1 MAEAQVS
8 PPMRPDI
15 LPFWRLLEGRLFRIP
30 EYQRAYSWEKEQ
42 RKDLFEDIEKT
53 YSSGNDHFMA
63 TIVCLKQ
70 SVRNLGTTEFH
81 ELNIVDGQQRVTSL
95 IILLKAISKHVE
107 NSTDQDEKD
116 EAHDLNEMLVKR
128 RGDRPILLQ
137 TNHDNSNYFANYL
150 KDGTIPNLAYCDKL
164 ADMNL
169 YNAIKESEAF
179 VEHWIDEDKPM
190 KDLLLVV
197 KNKLWFIL
205 HTLDNEG
212 TVYTVFEVLN
222 SRGLPV
228 DWLDKCKSMLM
239 GVAFDTL
246 SEQDGRKEK
255 ISEMHKL
262 WQQIYAEIGL
272 NKEIGDKII
281 PAAATLLD
289 DKQTAEPL
297 SASQALMF
305 FRDYSLSN
313 KTLETSQWILK
324 VTKELVELD
333 SKRNLKAITKIA
345 QVRLLYIA
353 IRLRDDLSNE
363 EKMELLKE
371 WEKVSFRIFGL
382 KDLDS
387 RSMGGPYTILA
398 QCIYHKY
405 KITKNNK
412 QISFPKSQIMDELK
426 NLVEKFPI
434 DEVIKAM
441 ESKDLYDETNWKE
454 DLLYFLFKYEQF
466 LAKEKGIALD
476 EIEWKEIWNADLSK
490 TIEHIYPQSDTNW
503 KTKIDKKHLH
513 TLGNLTLLTPSANS
527 TAKDNIFHEKKEIY
541 NRMSSLLINKE
552 IASIDDWNEQA
563 LKDREKRL
571 LAWAAKE
578 WA

>member
-15 LPFWRLLEGRLFRIP
+15 LPYWKLLEGRLFRIP
-30 EYQRAYSWEKEQ
+30 DYQRAYSWEKEQ
-42 RKDLFEDIEKT
+42 RKDLFEDIDKT
-53 YSSGNDHFMA
+53 YSSGKDHFMA

-70 SVRNLGTTEFH
+70 SVRYLGTTEFH
-81 ELNIVDGQQRVTSL
+81 ELNIVDGQQRITSL
-95 IILLKAISKHVE
+95 IILLKAISKSVE
-107 NSTDQDEKD
+107 NSTDQDEKE
-116 EAHDLNEMLVKR
+116 EARDLNEMLVKR

-137 TNHDNSNYFANYL
+137 TNHDNSNYFAKYL
-150 KDGTIPNLAYCDKL
+150 NEGAVPELADCDNL

-169 YNAIKESEAF
+169 HDAIKESEGF
-179 VEHWIDEDKPM
+179 VKVWISKNRPI
-190 KDLLLVV
+190 KDLLSVI

-222 SRGLPV
+222 SRGLSV
-228 DWLDKCKSMLM
+228 DWIDKCKSMLM

-262 WQQIYAEIGL
+262 WKQIYAKIGL

-281 PAAATLLD
+281 PAAATLRD
-289 DKQTAEPL
+289 DKQTAEQL
-297 SASQALMF
+297 SALKALTF
-305 FRDYSLSN
+305 FREYSLSN
-313 KTLETSQWILK
+313 KTLETSEWILK

-353 IRLRDDLSNE
+353 IRLRDDLNDE
-363 EKMELLKE
+363 EKLELLKE

-387 RSMGGPYTILA
+387 RSMPGPYNILA

-405 KITKNNK
+405 KITKDNK
-412 QISFPKSQIMDELK
+412 QISFPKSQIMEEIK
-426 NLVEKFPI
+426 SLVEKFPI
-434 DEVIKAM
+434 DEVIKTM
-441 ESKDLYDETNWKE
+441 EGKDLYEGTDWKE

-466 LAKEKGIALD
+466 LAREKGIALN
-476 EIEWKEIWNADLSK
+476 EKEWKEIWNADLSK
-490 TIEHIYPQSDTNW
+490 TIEHIYPQDDTNW
-503 KTKIDKKHLH
+503 KTKIDKKYLH
-513 TLGNLTLLTPSANS
+513 TLGNLTLLSPSANS
-527 TAKDNIFHEKKEIY
+527 KANNKPFKEKKEIY

-552 IASIDDWNEQA
+552 INPIDDWNEDTI
-563 LKDREKRL
+563 KDREKRL